1 MKNNEIYKF
10 SREFE
15 QKDKKFQIGDLLI
28 HGNEIVV
35 AAGPC
40 SVESEEQM
48 LETAK
53 GVMSAGASILRG
65 GAFKP
70 RTSPYSFQG
79 LGIKGLK
86 ILERVGKK
94 FNAPIVTE
102 IMSTELIELY
112 SKKIDLIQVG
122 ARNAQ
127 NFEMLKRLGM
137 QKRPVLLKNGLGT
150 TVDEWLMSSEYILS
164 NGNDNVILCYRGAR
178 SIENATRFSMDI
190 GAISLVK
197 KRSRLPIAVD
207 PSHAAGKREFVKD
220 FALAAIAA
228 GADMLEIEVHNNPE
242 KALSDKEQQ
251 LSIEEFGEL
260 MDDLRVVA
268 EAVGRKI
275 RKRA

>member
-1 MKNNEIYKF
+1 MKNDNSYRF

-15 QKDKKFQIGDLLI
+15 KADKKFQVGELLI
-28 HGNEIVV
+28 HGNEVV
-35 AAGPC
+35 IAAGPC
-40 SVESEEQM
+40 SVESEGQM

-53 GVMSAGASILRG
+53 GVINAGASILRG

-79 LGIKGLK
+79 LGVEGLE
-86 ILERVGKK
+86 ILEKVGKK
-94 FNAPIVTE
+94 FNVPIVTE
-102 IMSTELIELY
+102 IMNTELIDLY
-112 SKKIDLIQVG
+112 SEKVDIIQVG

-127 NFEMLKRLGM
+127 NFDMLKRLGM

-178 SIENATRFSMDI
+178 GIENATRFSMDI
-190 GAISLVK
+190 GAVVVAK
-197 KRSRLPIAVD
+197 KISRLPIAVD
-207 PSHAAGKREFVKD
+207 PSHAAGKKEFVKD

-251 LSIEEFGEL
+251 LSI
-260 MDDLRVVA
+260 
-268 EAVGRKI
+268 
-275 RKRA
+275 

>member
-1 MKNNEIYKF
+1 MKNDNSYRF

-15 QKDKKFQIGDLLI
+15 KADKKFQVGELLI
-28 HGNEIVV
+28 HGNEVV
-35 AAGPC
+35 IAAGPC
-40 SVESEEQM
+40 SVESEGQM

-53 GVMSAGASILRG
+53 GVINAGASILRG

-79 LGIKGLK
+79 LGVEGLE
-86 ILERVGKK
+86 ILEKVGKK
-94 FNAPIVTE
+94 FNVPIVTE
-102 IMSTELIELY
+102 IMNTELIDLY
-112 SKKIDLIQVG
+112 SEKVDIIQVG

-127 NFEMLKRLGM
+127 NFDMLKRLGM

-178 SIENATRFSMDI
+178 GIENATRFSMDI
-190 GAISLVK
+190 GAVVVAK
-197 KRSRLPIAVD
+197 KISRLPIAVD
-207 PSHAAGKREFVKD
+207 PSHAAGKKEFVKD

-260 MDDLRVVA
+260 MDDARVVA
-268 EAVGRKI
+268 KAIGRKI
-275 RKRA
+275 R

>member
-1 MKNNEIYKF
+1 MKNDNSYKF

-15 QKDKKFQIGDLLI
+15 KADKKFQVGELLI
-28 HGNEIVV
+28 HGNEVV
-35 AAGPC
+35 IAAGPC
-40 SVESEEQM
+40 SVESEGQM

-53 GVMSAGASILRG
+53 GVINAGASILRG

-79 LGIKGLK
+79 LGVEGLE
-86 ILERVGKK
+86 ILEKVGKK
-94 FNAPIVTE
+94 FNVPIVTE
-102 IMSTELIELY
+102 IMNTELIDLY
-112 SKKIDLIQVG
+112 SEKVDIIQVG

-127 NFEMLKRLGM
+127 NFDMLKRLGM
-137 QKRPVLLKNGLGT
+137 QKRPILLKNGLGT

-178 SIENATRFSMDI
+178 GIENATRFSMDI
-190 GAISLVK
+190 GAVVVAK
-197 KRSRLPIAVD
+197 KISRLPIAVD
-207 PSHAAGKREFVKD
+207 PSHAAGKKEFVKD

-260 MDDLRVVA
+260 MDDARVVA
-268 EAVGRKI
+268 KAIGRKI
-275 RKRA
+275 R

>member
-1 MKNNEIYKF
+1 MKNDNSYKF

-15 QKDKKFQIGDLLI
+15 KADKKFQVGELLI
-28 HGNEIVV
+28 HGNEVV
-35 AAGPC
+35 IAAGPC
-40 SVESEEQM
+40 SVESEGQM

-53 GVMSAGASILRG
+53 GVINAGASILRG

-79 LGIKGLK
+79 LGVEGLE
-86 ILERVGKK
+86 ILEKVGKK
-94 FNAPIVTE
+94 FNVPIVTE
-102 IMSTELIELY
+102 IMNTELIDLY
-112 SKKIDLIQVG
+112 SEKVDIIQVG

-127 NFEMLKRLGM
+127 NFDMLKRLGM

-178 SIENATRFSMDI
+178 GIENATRFSMDI
-190 GAISLVK
+190 GAVVVAK
-197 KRSRLPIAVD
+197 KISRLPIAVD
-207 PSHAAGKREFVKD
+207 PSHAAGKKEFVKD

-260 MDDLRVVA
+260 MDDARVVA
-268 EAVGRKI
+268 KAIGRKI
-275 RKRA
+275 R

>member
-1 MKNNEIYKF
+1 MKNDNFYRF

-15 QKDKKFQIGDLLI
+15 KADKKFQVGELLI
-28 HGNEIVV
+28 HGNEVV
-35 AAGPC
+35 IAAGPC

-53 GVMSAGASILRG
+53 GVINAGASILRG

-79 LGIKGLK
+79 LGVEGLE
-86 ILERVGKK
+86 ILEKVGKK
-94 FNAPIVTE
+94 FNVPIVTE
-102 IMSTELIELY
+102 IMNTELIDLY
-112 SKKIDLIQVG
+112 SEKVDIIQVG

-127 NFEMLKRLGM
+127 NFDMLKRLGM

-190 GAISLVK
+190 GAIVVAK
-197 KRSRLPIAVD
+197 KISRLPIAVD
-207 PSHAAGKREFVKD
+207 PSHVGK
-220 FALAAIAA
+220 
-228 GADMLEIEVHNNPE
+228 E
-242 KALSDKEQQ
+242 KESL
-251 LSIEEFGEL
+251 
-260 MDDLRVVA
+260 
-268 EAVGRKI
+268 
-275 RKRA
+275 

>member
-1 MKNNEIYKF
+1 MINKNKYRF

-15 QKDKKFQIGDLLI
+15 KTDKRFSIGERLV
-28 HGNEIVV
+28 HGNEILII
-35 AAGPC
+35 AGPC
-40 SVESEEQM
+40 SVESKEQM

-53 GVMSAGASILRG
+53 GVSKAGASLLRG

-79 LGIKGLK
+79 LGVEGLE
-86 ILERVGKK
+86 ILQNVGKK
-94 FNAPIVTE
+94 LNMPIVTE
-102 IMSTELIELY
+102 IMNTELIELY
-112 SKKIDLIQVG
+112 SEKVDLIQVG

-127 NFEMLKRLGM
+127 NFDMLKKLGM
-137 QKRPVLLKNGLGT
+137 QKKPVLLKNGLGT
-150 TVDEWLMSSEYILS
+150 TVNEWLMSSEYILS
-164 NGNDNVILCYRGAR
+164 NGNDNVILCYRGTR

-190 GAISLVK
+190 GAIVVAKES
-197 KRSRLPIAVD
+197 SRLPIAVD
-207 PSHAAGKREFVKD
+207 PSHAAGRKEFVKD

-260 MDDLRVVA
+260 MDDARVVA
-268 EAVGRKI
+268 KAIGRKI
-275 RKRA
+275 RKG

>member
-15 QKDKKFQIGDLLI
+15 QKDKKFQVGELLI
-28 HGNEIVV
+28 HGKEIVV

-53 GVMSAGASILRG
+53 GVMSAGASVLRG

-79 LGIKGLK
+79 LGIKGLE
-86 ILERVGKK
+86 ILEGVGKK

-112 SKKIDLIQVG
+112 SKKVDIIQVG

-137 QKRPVLLKNGLGT
+137 QKRPILLKNGLGT

-178 SIENATRFSMDI
+178 GIENATRFSMDI
-190 GAISLVK
+190 GAVVVAKNIS
-197 KRSRLPIAVD
+197 RFPIAVD
-207 PSHAAGKREFVKD
+207 PSHAAGKKEFVKD

-260 MDDLRVVA
+260 MDDARVVA
-268 EAVGRKI
+268 QAIGRKI
-275 RKRA
+275 R

>member
-220 FALAAIAA
+220 FALAAIAT

-275 RKRA
+275 R